1 MVGWRGAE
9 SRNSADE
16 RAAYIGEGS
25 KLAIGMLLWEKEL
38 EMHTQGRPGRQS
50 NAGLYPA
57 EDRGHIASFT
67 SKVGAWGAVLC
78 VLLSRTCER
87 QAYDETSNIS

>member
-1 MVGWRGAE
+1 MVGWCGAE
-9 SRNSADE
+9 SRDSADE
-16 RAAYIGEGS
+16 RAAAYIGEGS
-25 KLAIGMLLWEKEL
+25 KLAIGILLWEDEL
-38 EMHTQGRPGRQS
+38 EIHAQGPPGRQS

-87 QAYDETSNIS
+87 QAYD